1 MKTVLYTSY
10 YMNYLMY
17 TFFILSLS
25 YMPSF
30 VQAEWHASIFVER
43 YEIKQKCKSIITI
56 GVSENQYK
64 QASPPP
70 PYSPCF
76 AAIKH
81 MNDNNINENLKEH
94 IQQKGSTEY
103 TWKIGINPVGDFN
116 EPILKN
122 CDIRWNP
129 MQLSHGSYQLFERID
144 DVFQLTVEN
153 MKTIS
158 EYNVSKDTNG
168 ELLLLIRYTPY
179 EHKEIEYKQL
189 TGAILNNRMWPDL
202 YTKNVIISI
211 FASDGSFSDLAGKNA
226 SVAFED
232 IDHDN
237 DVDMFFVSQNE
248 IHLFTNVGNPVFH
261 AWKYK
266 NTDITSF
273 DYQKPRICFTDID
286 SDNDSDMLVA
296 YSEGIAFYRN
306 FERTFTLDNTN
317 LLPNS
322 FDPSEITHKDINVM
336 DIDNDKKPELI
347 VSYLQKNDPTFNFY
361 KNISTSKTPTWK
373 ATTYNFVQCI
383 NNFPDK
389 DKTAWAPFFSD
400 MDNDGDAD
408 LLIGHASGIRYC
420 QNIGNSVDPEWIYK
434 THHYAQIP
442 GHPDMDLTLIDID
455 DDGDKDIFTTTS
467 NGNMYCYLNQAP
479 HIEIT
484 PMLKTC
490 RFDENVLFDCKNC
503 QAPVTWS
510 LSKNNSNATIDSQT
524 GSYTA
529 GRISA
534 GYTYEYKNKPMI
546 IPDNNEQGIE
556 TELTIFNGVTVNE
569 LMIYVNLNHPSPKDI
584 CLYLTSPQNKTLKL
598 IDQIAS
604 DTVFL
609 SYYFDQHSIFSGNNS
624 SGVWKLKAIDAVDG
638 NIGSLQE
645 WSLVINGGRKYLMDT
660 IEVKDKNGNKGKAF
674 INVISEFDFNVEG
687 KAIII
692 SGIDSAVNKFNKISE
707 YVCKILIKS
716 GYRNEN
722 VLFLK
727 HGDIDINQYHF
738 KTQKNTLANIDQAFS
753 EFADHSDELIVC
765 LIGHGFVDDQNKAAG
780 MNLNENE
787 NLYAKKLDTL
797 LDNFQ
802 ARTAARAIVF
812 VDTCYSGN
820 FMNHLT
826 PYPENTDRIVMTSSQ
841 PEQNSYII
849 SGLISFSGI
858 FFTCINSGTDVLK
871 AYQIGSDTMSLF
883 EQNAILDI
891 SGDGIYQPDID
902 NQTVENYYIGS
913 AYIRGLN
920 APQIKPICQ
929 KIQIESGTKAT
940 LLIDSIDSN
949 YAIKNVWAEISF
961 PDDNPYDPENP
972 VKLDLNYYPNNH
984 PKCWEV
990 DYHKFVKS
998 GLYTIKIYAQDI
1010 WNNVSLPGFVFVNKR
1025 NSNQKAVLITG
1036 YNSKTP
1042 ETLRQSLNN
1051 IGDYTYNIFLS
1062 GWFSTND
1069 IAYLNPDT
1077 RPPLNVQ
1084 NVSKSIKQ
1092 MAEGADQ
1099 LICYITGDAEND
1111 GVWLNDYEKLKASDL
1126 KTLIQNA
1133 RIGSSVIILDF
1144 SYSGNWMGELN
1155 DIPGNHILISSTQEN
1170 SPFICE
1176 LEGYLSFTYFFMNY
1190 IFLGNTISD
1199 ALLYVKDQFGVIN
1212 SDFYSGSP
1220 VYFQFEAD
1228 GDNNH
1233 NENIDDYCSNVG
1245 SSFIG
1250 SDKITSSMIPQIINK
1265 PNNFKIMTND
1275 PQPIWANVIP
1285 FNNQISSVWA
1295 YILRPDHIDSDHMD
1309 KIVLFYNSKI
1319 QQYGNAYQFDVP
1331 GVYNIYIYAQD
1342 LKRNVS
1348 FPERINVIKS
1358 SDIYE
1363 NDDTKNLAHLIS
1375 IGDSQD
1381 RTFHHCNDIDFVKF
1395 YCMPTEQARNRIDV
1409 INKSSNAILMKI
1421 KSSFNLSNDP
1431 KETII
1436 PKNKTGYITWL
1447 SHTDDIVLIELSP
1460 LKPEAF
1466 TDTILYKLMLS
1477 LDSTGED
1484 GRLEGKITDSF
1495 GRCLKNPFF
1504 RTSNS
1509 EYTPA
1514 YTIFPNGHFL
1524 IHLPSGTHTVI
1535 SGINDKTFDRHIVQ
1549 INKRSTTIQN
1559 FSPPFCDIN
1568 FDGKVTVKDAIL
1580 AFKVIAGEVAS
1591 DIFTETCDN
1600 MIADVEN
1607 IVDIHHLIYILKN
1620 ISN

>member
-1 MKTVLYTSY
+1 MKTVFETSY
-10 YMNYLMY
+10 YKSYLMY
-17 TFFILSLS
+17 TLFILSYTS
-25 YMPSF
+25 SF
-30 VQAEWHASIFVER
+30 VQADWHASIFVER
-43 YEIKQKCKSIITI
+43 YENQQKCSSIIKI
-56 GVSENQYK
+56 GVSNNQYK
-64 QASPPP
+64 KASPPP
-70 PYSPCF
+70 PYPPCF
-76 AAIKH
+76 TAIKH
-81 MNDNNINENLKEH
+81 MNGNNINENLKAH
-94 IQQKGSTEY
+94 IQQKGSAEY

-116 EPILKN
+116 EPTAKK

-144 DVFQLTVEN
+144 NVFQLTVIN

-158 EYNVSKDTNG
+158 EYSVSKDTNG
-168 ELLLLIRYTPY
+168 EVLLLIRYTPF
-179 EHKEIEYKQL
+179 EQNEIEYKQL
-189 TGAILNNRMWPDL
+189 TGATLNDRMWPDL

-211 FASDGSFSDLAGKNA
+211 FASDGNFSDLAGKNA
-226 SVAFED
+226 GLAFDD

-248 IHLFTNVGNPVFH
+248 IHLFENVGNPVFH
-261 AWKYK
+261 TWKYK
-266 NTDITSF
+266 SIDVNSF
-273 DYQKPRICFTDID
+273 DYQKPRICLTDID

-306 FERTFTLDNTN
+306 SETRFTLENTN
-317 LLPNS
+317 YLPGS
-322 FDPSEITHKDINVM
+322 YDPSLVTQTDIHVI
-336 DIDNDKKPELI
+336 DIDNDNKVELI
-347 VSYLQKNDPTFNFY
+347 VSFLKENDPIFIFY
-361 KNISTSKTPTWK
+361 KNISTSKEPKWRSTS
-373 ATTYNFVQCI
+373 YDLSQCI
-383 NNFPDK
+383 DNFPDK

-400 MDNDGDAD
+400 MDIDNDTD

-420 QNIGNSVDPEWIYK
+420 QNIGNSIDPEWIYK
-434 THHYAQIP
+434 THHFAQIP

-455 DDGDKDIFTTTS
+455 DDGDKDIYTTTN
-467 NGNMYCYLNQAP
+467 NGNIYCYLNQTP

-503 QAPVTWS
+503 QAPVTWF

-534 GYTYEYKNKPMI
+534 GYTYEYKNKPLI
-546 IPDNNEQGIE
+546 IPDNDDQGIE
-556 TELTIFNGVTVNE
+556 AELTIFNGVTVNE
-569 LMIYVNLNHPSPKDI
+569 LMIYVNLNHPSPEDI
-584 CLYLTSPQNKTLKL
+584 CLYLISPQNQKLKL

-604 DTVFL
+604 DIVRL
-609 SYYFDQHSIFSGNNS
+609 SYYFDHHSIFSGNNS
-624 SGVWKLKAIDAVDG
+624 SGTWKLKAVDTEKG

-692 SGIDSAVNKFNKISE
+692 SGIDSAVNKFDKISE
-707 YVCKILIKS
+707 YVCKILINA

-727 HGDIDINQYHF
+727 HGDIDFNQYHF
-738 KTQKNTLANIDQAFS
+738 KTQKNTLSNIEDAFS
-753 EFADHSDELIVC
+753 EFANHSDELIVC

-787 NLYAKKLDTL
+787 NLYAQKLDTL

-802 ARTAARAIVF
+802 ASTGARAIVF

-826 PYPENTDRIVMTSSQ
+826 RYPENTDRVVMTSSL
-841 PEQNSYII
+841 PGQNSYII

-858 FFTCINSGTDVLK
+858 FFTCINSGTDILK

-902 NQTVENYYIGS
+902 NQAVKNYYIGS

-929 KIQIESGTKAT
+929 KIQIDSGTKAT
-940 LLIDSIDSN
+940 LLIDAIDSN
-949 YAIKNVWAEISF
+949 YAIKNVWAEISS
-961 PDDNPYDPENP
+961 PDDNPYNPENP
-972 VKLDLNYYPNNH
+972 VKVDLNYYPNNH

-990 DYHKFVKS
+990 EYKNFVKS

-1025 NSNQKAVLITG
+1025 NSNQKAVLIAG

-1042 ETLRQSLNN
+1042 EKLRQSIQN

-1062 GWFSTND
+1062 GWFSAND
-1069 IAYLNPDT
+1069 IAYLNPET
-1077 RPPLNVQ
+1077 KPPLNVQ
-1084 NVSKSIKQ
+1084 NVSQSIKQ

-1111 GVWLNDYEKLKASDL
+1111 GVWLNVNEKLNPSDL
-1126 KTLIQNA
+1126 KAFIQNA

-1144 SYSGNWMGELN
+1144 SYSGNWMSALN
-1155 DIPGNHILISSTQEN
+1155 GIPGNHLLISSTQEN

-1199 ALLYVKDQFGVIN
+1199 ALLYVKDQFGVMN
-1212 SDFYSGSP
+1212 SDFYPGSP

-1233 NENIDDYCSNVG
+1233 NENIDDFCSNVG

-1250 SDKITSSMIPQIINK
+1250 SDKITSSMIPQIIGK
-1265 PNNFKIMTND
+1265 PNDFKIITND
-1275 PQPIWANVIP
+1275 PQHIWANVIP
-1285 FNNQISSVWA
+1285 FNNQISNVWA
-1295 YILRPDHIDSDHMD
+1295 YIVRPDRMD
-1309 KIVLFYNSKI
+1309 KIELFYNFQL
-1319 QQYGNAYQFDVP
+1319 QQYENTYDQFDIP
-1331 GVYNIYIYAQD
+1331 GKYNIYIYAQD
-1342 LKRNVS
+1342 IKRNVS
-1348 FPERINVIKS
+1348 IPKRIKVVKS
-1358 SDIYE
+1358 SDMYE
-1363 NDDTKNLAHLIS
+1363 IDDNKNLAHLIS
-1375 IGDSQD
+1375 IGDTQD

-1395 YCMPTEQARNRIDV
+1395 YCMASQQARNKIDV

-1421 KSSFNLSNDP
+1421 KSSFNQSKDP

-1436 PKNKTGYITWL
+1436 TKNKTGYITWL
-1447 SHTDDIVLIELSP
+1447 SDTDDIVLIELSP
-1460 LKPEAF
+1460 LNPEIF
-1466 TDTILYKLMLS
+1466 TETIHYELMLS

-1504 RTSNS
+1504 KTPNS
-1509 EYTPA
+1509 EYSLS

-1524 IHLPSGTHTVI
+1524 IHLPSGSHTVI
-1535 SGINDKTFDRHIVQ
+1535 SGINDTAFDHHVVQ

-1559 FSPPFCDIN
+1559 FSPPFCDVN
-1568 FDGKVTVKDAIL
+1568 FDGKLTVKDAII

-1600 MIADVEN
+1600 MIADIEN
-1607 IVDIHHLIYILKN
+1607 IADIHLLIYILKN